1 MCKIYL
7 ATFNIFRNLCIFVYS
22 NINNMKSLGTTLK
35 EARELTSFKLRQVEE
50 ATGISNAYLSQL
62 ENDKIKKPSANVLY
76 KLATIYKIELNTL
89 LGAAGII
96 EKGSKDDLKDS
107 SEWDNRIAFYTED
120 LSEEQKEQVLDY
132 IKYLKFRK

>member
-1 MCKIYL
+1 
-7 ATFNIFRNLCIFVYS
+7 
-22 NINNMKSLGTTLK
+22 MKSLGTTLK